1 MKVLTPQECLLNILK
16 GVCVIFKKM
25 KNCCLLSFKMNKN
38 LVENTSIVDY
48 GKTKEKDMYQI
59 VFDLIVDL
67 EWENQ
72 LKSIDEIL
80 D

>member
-1 MKVLTPQECLLNILK
+1 
-16 GVCVIFKKM
+16 M

-67 EWENQ
+67 EWEN
-72 LKSIDEIL
+72 
-80 D
+80 

>member
-1 MKVLTPQECLLNILK
+1 MLNILK

-25 KNCCLLSFKMNKN
+25 KNCCLLPFKMNKN

-67 EWENQ
+67 EWEN
-72 LKSIDEIL
+72 
-80 D
+80 